1 MACSTCNNDGSCGCV
16 SNYKELNLGNRT
28 VWTLGGAVGAADIVF
43 GPEDGS
49 PVAPTIARI
58 QGTLTVRLA
67 TADFKAAV
75 GYQVSGD
82 GDAWD
87 TIVWLG
93 PNAGTPEF
101 LTGNNTLC
109 YSIHTP
115 AGNLKRRIR
124 WVVRAQQAS
133 GTAVAIAN
141 VGLVIGLF
149 IQ

>member
-43 GPEDGS
+43 GPEDGW

-67 TADFKAAV
+67 TADFKA
-75 GYQVSGD
+75 
-82 GDAWD
+82 
-87 TIVWLG
+87 
-93 PNAGTPEF
+93 
-101 LTGNNTLC
+101 GNNTLC

-141 VGLVIGLF
+141 VGLVMGLF